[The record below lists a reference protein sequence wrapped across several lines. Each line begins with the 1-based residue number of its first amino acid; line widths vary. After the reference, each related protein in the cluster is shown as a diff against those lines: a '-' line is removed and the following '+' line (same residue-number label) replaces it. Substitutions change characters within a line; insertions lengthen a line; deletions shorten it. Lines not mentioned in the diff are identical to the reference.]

1 VQSALRAARTGRL
14 PQTLEVVV
22 VWFKRIGITLFF
34 IVVASGIAYLGLKKY
49 AETYS
54 FAPDDPEQIQLAAE
68 HAQCAGY
75 YRVMR
80 SSLKKEHP
88 GYAEQERQYT
98 QEFEHHIKMGL
109 NFSPDKELFKA
120 QIEKASSQFG
130 DEVINAAKSKEVS
143 ELVDKR
149 MHQCFDTVFR
159 GGAFVKHKLEER
171 NK

>member
-1 VQSALRAARTGRL
+1 M
-14 PQTLEVVV
+14 
-22 VWFKRIGITLFF
+22 VWLKRIGITLCL
-34 IVVASGIAYLGLKKY
+34 IVFASVIVYFGLMKY
-49 AETYS
+49 VETYS

-80 SSLKKEHP
+80 SSLNKERP
-88 GYAEQERQYT
+88 DYAEQERQYT

-130 DEVINAAKSKEVS
+130 DEVINAAKSKMVS

-159 GGAFVKHKLEER
+159 GGAFVKRKLEER
-171 NK
+171 NR

>member
-1 VQSALRAARTGRL
+1 MAWL
-14 PQTLEVVV
+14 
-22 VWFKRIGITLFF
+22 KRIGITLCL
-34 IVVASGIAYLGLKKY
+34 IVIASLIAYFGLKKY
-49 AETYS
+49 TETYS

-68 HAQCAGY
+68 HALCAGY

-80 SSLKKEHP
+80 SSLKKERP
-88 GYAEQERQYT
+88 DYAELERQYT

-130 DEVINAAKSKEVS
+130 DEVINAAKSKTVS

-159 GGAFVKHKLEER
+159 GGAFVKRKLEER
-171 NK
+171 SR